1 MRNFRLWPPGK
12 LFRSTSFLFINYF
25 VSAQPTYPVNGVA
38 DRRSGAYAF
47 THATIVKDG
56 QTTLSNATLVISEG
70 KIISAGANAD
80 IPKGAVVIDCS
91 GKYIYPSFIDIYS
104 EYGIPI
110 PERQRNGFDFRAPA
124 QFNSNTKGAYGWN
137 QAVRPEINGS
147 KIFAVDDAKAKPL
160 REIGFGSVL
169 THQKD
174 GIARGTGVFVTLAD
188 EKEN

>member
-1 MRNFRLWPPGK
+1 MRNFRLRPPGK
-12 LFRSTSFLFINYF
+12 LFFLLSLFFINNF
-25 VSAQPTYPVNGVA
+25 VSAQPTFPVNGVA
-38 DRRSGAYAF
+38 DNRSGTYAF

-70 KIISAGANAD
+70 KIIAAGANAEV
-80 IPKGAVVIDCS
+80 PKGAVVIDCS

-104 EYGIPI
+104 DYGIPI

-124 QFNSNTKGAYGWN
+124 QFNSSTKGAYGWN
-137 QAVRPEINGS
+137 QAIKPEVNGS

-160 REIGFGSVL
+160 RDIGFGSVL

-174 GIARGTGVFVTLAD
+174 GIARGTGVFVKLAN
-188 EKEN
+188 EK